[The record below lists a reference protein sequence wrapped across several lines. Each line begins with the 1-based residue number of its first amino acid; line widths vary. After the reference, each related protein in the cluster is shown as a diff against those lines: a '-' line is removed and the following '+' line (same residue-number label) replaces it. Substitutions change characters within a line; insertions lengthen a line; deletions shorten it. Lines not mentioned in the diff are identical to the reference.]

1 MDSSG
6 FRSTEFSL
14 SSLVLGPWAVFEI
27 DMCESSHAMV
37 SLIHAAPG
45 DTAIALPRWEPACQR
60 KSDTFVLFASR
71 GLNTATSPQI
81 VLGKF

>member
-1 MDSSG
+1 
-6 FRSTEFSL
+6 
-14 SSLVLGPWAVFEI
+14 
-27 DMCESSHAMV
+27 MV

-81 VLGKF
+81 VLGIMKRSPAHKRTKEFCC